1 MLYKNENL
9 RNRLYCHWASNY
21 EIKSLKDK
29 FKKKI
34 NKIKFLKN

>member
-1 MLYKNENL
+1 MKT
-9 RNRLYCHWASNY
+9 WGTDSIVIGPSNY

-29 FKKKI
+29 LKKKI